1 MIIPLGLRGKR
12 REGGGGVGGGGGR
25 GGSGGNSER
34 RMVKNIKRCIEES
47 VGPT

>member
-1 MIIPLGLRGKR
+1 MIIPLGLRGER
-12 REGGGGVGGGGGR
+12 RGGGEGGGGGGR
-25 GGSGGNSER
+25 GGGSGNSER